1 MVRHRNQASAPEIC
15 RPKISATAERLPS
28 EPILPS
34 PLKSKA
40 RRRPP
45 RMVATMFPASTCAW
59 RVACCAV
66 GGDEP
71 PSGVGIEAQSPS
83 AQTPGNPGTS
93 CSGVTWMRPPR
104 ALGSF
109 TASITGWGNDGTVD
123 TNVRVIDAVKLPKAR
138 GGRLPARPA
147 PEGAAVARGWA
158 LGDCASIPTPDGG
171 SSPPTAQ
178 HATRQAQ
185 VLAGNIV
192 ATIRGGRRRAFDFKG
207 LGKMGSLGSRSAVA
221 EIFGLQ
227 ISGALAWFLWRTI
240 YLLKLPGL
248 GRKLKIAASW
258 TFDLLLA
265 PDSVLFRFSA
275 PSSMLREHFEPGQEV
290 FHQGDLGDRIYSIVA
305 GAADV
310 VNETADRETVLARL
324 GPGELVR
331 EI

>member
-1 MVRHRNQASAPEIC
+1 MRIGTRTLVS
-15 RPKISATAERLPS
+15 TVPS
-28 EPILPS
+28 
-34 PLKSKA
+34 
-40 RRRPP
+40 
-45 RMVATMFPASTCAW
+45 FPH
-59 RVACCAV
+59 
-66 GGDEP
+66 
-71 PSGVGIEAQSPS
+71 Q
-83 AQTPGNPGTS
+83 
-93 CSGVTWMRPPR
+93 
-104 ALGSF
+104 
-109 TASITGWGNDGTVD
+109 
-123 TNVRVIDAVKLPKAR
+123 VIDAVKLPKAR
-138 GGRLPARPA
+138 GGRIQVT
-147 PEGAAVARGWA
+147 PELEVPGFPGVWA

-192 ATIRGGRRRAFDFKG
+192 ATIRGGRRRVFDFKG

-258 TFDLLLA
+258 TFDLLLP
-265 PDSVLFRFSA
+265 PDSVLFRFAA
-275 PSSMLREHFEPGQEV
+275 PSSMLCEHFEPGQEV

-310 VNETADRETVLARL
+310 VHDGGDRETVLARL
-324 GPGELVR
+324 GPGDLFGEMALLDQTVRNATIRCVEPMDVWSLPKRELALLSHGMPEVR
-331 EI
+331 RSLERLRDQRTKRASSGPSAVAAVNQSRE